1 MSLMDFPELRLR
13 FTPDQY
19 HKMADMGIFDGL
31 RVELIDGEI
40 YTMAAQKDE
49 HAFAVRLATHALRP
63 IFEPAN
69 TILIQAPLRLPESEP
84 EPDVAVASG
93 PLREIKTHPTTALLI
108 VEVSDTSL
116 IYDRTTKRAL
126 YARASI
132 ADYWI
137 VNLVDRQV
145 EVYRDPFFDR
155 VTQSWRYADPLI
167 FRAGDKITPLA
178 APGASVAV
186 SDLVP

>member
-1 MSLMDFPELRLR
+1 MSLTDFPELRLR
-13 FTPDQY
+13 FTPEQY
-19 HKMADMGIFDGL
+19 HKMADMGIFDGR

-63 IFEPAN
+63 IFEPTN

-84 EPDVAVASG
+84 EPDVAVAPG

-116 IYDRTTKRAL
+116 NYDRTTKRAL

-145 EVYRDPFFDR
+145 EIYRNPFFDR
-155 VTQSWRYADPLI
+155 VAQAWRYAEPTI
-167 FRAGDKITPLA
+167 HRSAETITPLA
-178 APGASVAV
+178 APGAAVAIA
-186 SDLVP
+186 DLLP